1 MLTESGR
8 YRLDPASVVADVWDL
23 DRTLILARTSSEPAI
38 RLEFLRQ
45 LAQLCRVGA
54 PLDGATYSWAEPVAE
69 HWRSH
74 VIDAL
79 VALADAVRS
88 DNPDEALDALAIAI
102 SWDPYTEA
110 LYRRTIILQRDL
122 GRPDAAYSTYQRLRA
137 SLREIDLE
145 PEPDTGSIFDR
156 SPSVRT

>member
-1 MLTESGR
+1 M
-8 YRLDPASVVADVWDL
+8 
-23 DRTLILARTSSEPAI
+23 
-38 RLEFLRQ
+38 
-45 LAQLCRVGA
+45 
-54 PLDGATYSWAEPVAE
+54 DGATYSWAEPVAE